1 MVSVHNF
8 APGNAGIIF
17 PTDIFIPQFGL
28 ALLWLSSRDA
38 NSKAAMIR
46 A

>member
-1 MVSVHNF
+1 MASAHNF

-17 PTDIFIPQFGL
+17 PTDIFIPLFGL

-38 NSKAAMIR
+38 SSKAAMIG